1 MITGFVTGD
10 ERVIANL
17 RQASPRVML
26 ELRKAT
32 TTLRIQLAGYIQRN
46 KLSGQSLK
54 NRTGRLWR
62 SITSQSINTDTS
74 TSGIVGTNV
83 EYAHVHEYGFHGTV
97 SVKEHLRM
105 QKVAWGKAMKN
116 PREVTVKAH
125 NMTMNT
131 PGKRFLRD
139 ALAENA
145 ELIRETYRKAV
156 NRGLQP

>member
-1 MITGFVTGD
+1 MAHLQQFPERLATSMVKAMNRVTIG
-10 ERVIANL
+10 V
-17 RQASPRVML
+17 QALVKS
-26 ELRKAT
+26 
-32 TTLRIQLAGYIQRN
+32 G
-46 KLSGQSLK
+46 KLSGQVLHV
-54 NRTGRLWR
+54 RTGTLRR
-62 SITSQSINTDTS
+62 SINQEVRYAGSGLIE
-74 TSGIVGTNV
+74 GIVGTNV